1 MLRQQ
6 IDWATLGSSVSTT
19 DDGLGLAPAVVRR
32 LACDADII
40 PIALGGKGEV
50 LDVGRLHRLVT
61 PPLWRAVVC
70 RDQHCAFPGCTRPP
84 VMCHAHHITHWADR
98 GETKLE
104 NLVLLCG
111 QHHRVIHH
119 TPWKVRIN
127 PDDGRPEFLPPP
139 KRGQPPPSWIRS
151 RPRRE

>member
-1 MLRQQ
+1 M
-6 IDWATLGSSVSTT
+6 STT
-19 DDGLGLAPAVVRR
+19 DDGLELAPSVVRR

-40 PIALGGKGEV
+40 PVALGGKGEV

-84 VMCHAHHITHWADR
+84 VMCHAHHIIHWADG

-104 NLVLLCG
+104 NLVLLRLSHESRVSRMDSSGREILGCG
-111 QHHRVIHH
+111 RERAL
-119 TPWKVRIN
+119 WRC
-127 PDDGRPEFLPPP
+127 
-139 KRGQPPPSWIRS
+139 RS
-151 RPRRE
+151 VDVDASLGEGLAA